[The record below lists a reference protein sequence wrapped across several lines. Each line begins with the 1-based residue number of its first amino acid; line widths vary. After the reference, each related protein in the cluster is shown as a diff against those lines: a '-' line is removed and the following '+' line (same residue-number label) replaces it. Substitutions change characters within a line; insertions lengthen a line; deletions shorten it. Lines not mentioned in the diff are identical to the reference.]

1 MKSYYRLSDPVIPID
16 NEPSLRKYRGNRRQV
31 QGHLEELRKMKIPRE
46 DDAKVLE
53 KFADALERAVVN
65 LKENDRQS
73 ELQDGTL
80 YTIIREKIPEKLLA
94 QYYRWINQNQEREL
108 LEKLKDWI
116 AEEAEYQV
124 QVAEIR
130 NGI

>member
-1 MKSYYRLSDPVIPID
+1 M
-16 NEPSLRKYRGNRRQV
+16 

-73 ELQDGTL
+73 ELQEGTL

-94 QYYRWINQNQEREL
+94 QYYRWINQNQECES

-116 AEEAEYQV
+116 AEEAEYRV